1 MLRNILRAGRSTF
14 QPALRWI
21 STTAEPG
28 DLIVPKSE
36 VMRYMTEVMK
46 SVKVN
51 PSHCQQLAEVLME
64 ADIRGH
70 YSHGLNRLEM
80 YANDINKKVCQPDGT
95 PKIEKE
101 KGGSALVDGQ
111 NLLGPVVGNFCMN
124 LAVKKAKEA
133 GVGWVTARASN
144 HFGICGWYIS
154 RAMEHGV
161 MAMAF
166 TSTSPLM
173 FPTRAAKAAL
183 GTNPLSLG
191 AMGTGGDYFLLDM
204 ATTAVAIGKVEIF
217 KRKGRQIPPG
227 WGVGGDGK
235 PSTDCD
241 EILAKGGLFPLGG
254 PELNSG
260 YKGYGLGALVEIFC
274 GVLGGAHWGPHI
286 RKWKSGTTPADLGQC
301 FICIDTEAFAPGFNK
316 RMQEFIDTM
325 RNLPPADGEKV
336 LVPGDQER
344 MHAKSVEEYGGIPY
358 HPNQIKNA
366 AEVAKKFNVKPMEV
380 LKEFK

>member
-1 MLRNILRAGRSTF
+1 MPDWRR
-14 QPALRWI
+14 
-21 STTAEPG
+21 TTASQSPVKTR
-28 DLIVPKSE
+28 DIVRIVRS
-36 VMRYMTEVMK
+36 
-46 SVKVN
+46 
-51 PSHCQQLAEVLME
+51 LMGTC
-64 ADIRGH
+64 RGN
-70 YSHGLNRLEM
+70 YGEGKLSEM

-101 KGGSALVDGQ
+101 KPGSALVDGQ

-154 RAMEHGV
+154 RALEHGV

-183 GTNPLSLG
+183 
-191 AMGTGGDYFLLDM
+191 
-204 ATTAVAIGKVEIF
+204 
-217 KRKGRQIPPG
+217 G

-344 MHAKSVEEYGGIPY
+344 MHAESVEKYGGIPY

-366 AEVAKKFNVKPMEV
+366 VRRQRHAADRLSPDNSY
-380 LKEFK
+380 